1 MLTKELSNQQF
12 TADGGTT
19 PVSFEMPKGT
29 RGILSCETSGY
40 APSTNNTINVKLQGR
55 LSSEIDFV
63 DVADG
68 DSDVGSVTERFVTE
82 NLQGY
87 PEMRIFVTMGNAT
100 AVTVKTYFAI

>member
-1 MLTKELSNQQF
+1 MLVKELSNQQF

-29 RGILSCETSGY
+29 RGIVTCETSGY
-40 APSTNNTINVKLQGR
+40 SGTGTIDVKLQGR
-55 LSSEIDFV
+55 LSPDIDFV

-68 DSDVGSVTERFVTE
+68 ASDVGSTTERFVIE

-87 PEMRIFVTMGNAT
+87 PEMRIFITMNSVT
-100 AVTVKTYFAI
+100 AVTVKTYFSI